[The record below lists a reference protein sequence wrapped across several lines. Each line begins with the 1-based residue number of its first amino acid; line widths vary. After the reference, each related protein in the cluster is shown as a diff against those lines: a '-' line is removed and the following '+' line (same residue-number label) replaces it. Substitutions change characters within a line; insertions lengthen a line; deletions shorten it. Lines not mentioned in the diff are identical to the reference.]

1 MSHES
6 DGPEAGTF
14 AEIRWVGEQR
24 LMDGYCGRAPAP
36 ATESA
41 AGAVAG
47 EAAEVRAVAPVRA
60 KPRQRQLVRVGP
72 PRGDLTPASET
83 PQVAA

>member
-6 DGPEAGTF
+6 DGPQAGTF

-24 LMDGYCGRAPAP
+24 LMGGYCGRAPAP
-36 ATESA
+36 ATEPA

-47 EAAEVRAVAPVRA
+47 EGGEARPVAPVRA
-60 KPRQRQLVRVGP
+60 KPRQRPLVRVGP
-72 PRGDLTPASET
+72 PRGELTASET

>member
-6 DGPEAGTF
+6 DGQDAGGR

-36 ATESA
+36 AA
-41 AGAVAG
+41 PVAG
-47 EAAEVRAVAPVRA
+47 PEARPVAPVRSR
-60 KPRQRQLVRVGP
+60 PRQRKLVRVGP
-72 PRGDLTPASET
+72 PKAGPTPATAGT
-83 PQVAA
+83 PQAAA